1 MSVLWSFEHKPFAGK
16 GVTSQGKGERALLW
30 QFSCFYADK
39 LSRLPSLASILRAL
53 FRESFNE
60 KEKTMT
66 TDKKEA
72 LREEEQEQQSVESA
86 AQEET
91 LPTEDAPSKEGGSK
105 KDKVSKLKKK
115 NEELQ
120 QEVEELKDKYLR
132 LFAEF
137 DNYKKR
143 MLREKMELL
152 ETASKDT
159 IKALLPV
166 LDDFDRAKA
175 AAGEENSKEPF
186 SEGVELV
193 YQKLHTILQQ
203 LGLEPMESTGKDFD
217 PDHHEAIAE
226 VPAPSEE
233 LKGKVVDTV
242 EKGYKL
248 KDQII
253 RHAKVVVGK

>member
-1 MSVLWSFEHKPFAGK
+1 
-16 GVTSQGKGERALLW
+16 
-30 QFSCFYADK
+30 
-39 LSRLPSLASILRAL
+39 
-53 FRESFNE
+53 
-60 KEKTMT
+60 MT